1 MRIDIMVTK
10 GGNYLIFY
18 QILLTNCC
26 MKISLENLNVDH
38 GQQCFM
44 MNTGEKNGNYDLGR
58 LFNWSLTSV

>member
-1 MRIDIMVTK
+1 
-10 GGNYLIFY
+10 
-18 QILLTNCC
+18 

-38 GQQCFM
+38 GQQGFM